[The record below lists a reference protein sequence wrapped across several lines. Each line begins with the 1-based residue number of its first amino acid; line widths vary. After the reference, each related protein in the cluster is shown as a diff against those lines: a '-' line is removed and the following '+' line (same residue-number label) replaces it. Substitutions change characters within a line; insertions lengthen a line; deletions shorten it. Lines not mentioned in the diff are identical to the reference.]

1 MQTFWEDVRH
11 EMINEKGLDSA
22 AADRIGEYV
31 QFKGSHC
38 DKLILFCLYFCLVFK
53 AVFKRVVYVSS
64 VISEG
69 KTIRLFFFTPN
80 SF

>member
-38 DKLILFCLYFCLVFK
+38 DKLILFCLYFCL
-53 AVFKRVVYVSS
+53 AS
-64 VISEG
+64 
-69 KTIRLFFFTPN
+69 
-80 SF
+80 